1 LRIFAGFKSYNKFTY
16 FLTSFK
22 VLWSDFQMSE
32 PSSTEL
38 YEVKRTLK
46 ELADKKG
53 RGTELVSVYIPPDKQ
68 ISDVVKHMREELS
81 QSANIKSKQTRKNVQ
96 SAIEV
101 IMQRMKL
108 FPRPPEKGLVLFV
121 GMIPKGGPGTEKMET
136 YVFEPPEP
144 VQTYTYHCDS
154 QFFLEPL
161 QEILEEKEVYGLA
174 VLDRKEATI
183 ALLKGKRIDIVKTLT
198 SGVPGKHK
206 AGGQSQ
212 RRFDRLIDLAAHEFK
227 KRIGDHMNE
236 AFLGVPDLKG
246 VIIGGPGHTKEE
258 FVNGDYLHHE
268 IKQKIIT
275 TVDTSYT
282 GEFGIREVID
292 KSMDV
297 LTEMDIMREK
307 RLVQRFL
314 RELVDDEGLAS
325 YGEDQVRQNLINGAV
340 EVLLLSEDLKSRRQ
354 SYECQSCGSTENQTF
369 KIEAEVTEKVCKN
382 CGDKMKISSSI
393 DIINDFVELAEDV
406 GSEVE
411 IISTE
416 TEEGMQLLKAF
427 GGVGA
432 ILRYRV

>member
-1 LRIFAGFKSYNKFTY
+1 
-16 FLTSFK
+16 
-22 VLWSDFQMSE
+22 MSE
-32 PSSTEL
+32 VSSKEI
-38 YEVKRTLK
+38 YEVKRTLE
-46 ELADKKG
+46 ELSQKRG
-53 RGTELVSVYIPPDKQ
+53 RGTELVTVYIPPDKQ

-81 QSANIKSKQTRKNVQ
+81 QSANIKSKQTKKNVQ

-144 VQTYTYHCDS
+144 VQTYIYHCNS
-154 QFFLEPL
+154 EFFLEPL
-161 QEILEEKEVYGLA
+161 QEILAEKDIYGLA
-174 VLDRKEATI
+174 VIDRKEATI
-183 ALLKGKRIDIVKTLT
+183 AILRGKRIDIVKHLT

-227 KRIGDHMNE
+227 KRIGDHMND
-236 AFLGVPDLKG
+236 AFLSLPDLKG
-246 VIIGGPGHTKEE
+246 VIVGGPGHTKEE
-258 FVNGDYLHHE
+258 FVEGDYLHHE

-282 GEFGIREVID
+282 GEFGIREVMD

-297 LTEMDIMREK
+297 LTEIDVMREK
-307 RLVQRFL
+307 KLVQKFL
-314 RELVDDEGLAS
+314 HELVDENGLAS
-325 YGEDQVRQNLINGAV
+325 YGEAEVRHNLGIGAV
-340 EVLLLSEDLKSRRQ
+340 EVLLLSEDLKKKRLI
-354 SYECQSCGSTENQTF
+354 YHCPTCKAKTEKTVKKEVEINELACPSCGE
-369 KIEAEVTEKVCKN
+369 
-382 CGDKMKISSSI
+382 KMKTEEGRDLI
-393 DIINDFVELAEDV
+393 DDFVDMAEEV

-416 TEEGMQLLKAF
+416 TEEGMQLFKAF
-427 GGVGA
+427 GGVAA

>member
-1 LRIFAGFKSYNKFTY
+1 
-16 FLTSFK
+16 
-22 VLWSDFQMSE
+22 MSE

-46 ELADKKG
+46 ELSDKKG
-53 RGTELVSVYIPPDKQ
+53 RGTELVSVYIPPNKQ

-81 QSANIKSKQTRKNVQ
+81 QSANIKSKQTKKNVQ

-101 IMQRMKL
+101 IMQRMRL
-108 FPRPPEKGLVLFV
+108 FPKPPARGLVLFV

-161 QEILEEKEVYGLA
+161 QEILEDKEIYGLA
-174 VLDRKEATI
+174 VIDRKEATI
-183 ALLKGKRIDIVKTLT
+183 AIMKGKRIDIVKNLT

-212 RRFDRLIDLAAHEFK
+212 RRFDRLIELAAHEFL
-227 KRIGDHMNE
+227 KRIGEHMND
-236 AFLGVPDLKG
+236 AFLDLEGLKG
-246 VIIGGPGHTKEE
+246 VIIGGPGHTKED

-297 LTEMDIMREK
+297 LTEIDIMREK
-307 RLVQRFL
+307 KLVQRFL
-314 RELVDDEGLAS
+314 TELVDENGLAS
-325 YGEDQVRQNLINGAV
+325 YGEAEVRQNLINGAV
-340 EVLLLSEDLKSRRQ
+340 EVLLLSEDIKSKRYTYQ
-354 SYECQSCGSTENQTF
+354 CPSCGNQEEKTV
-369 KIEAEVTEKVCKN
+369 KNEGEVKEKACAK
-382 CGDKMKISSSI
+382 CGETMKVSSSE
-393 DIINDFVELAEDV
+393 DVVSDFVALAEEV

-416 TEEGMQLLKAF
+416 TEEGMQLLRAF
-427 GGVGA
+427 GGIGA

>member
-1 LRIFAGFKSYNKFTY
+1 VAE
-16 FLTSFK
+16 TSTK
-22 VLWSDFQMSE
+22 
-32 PSSTEL
+32 EL
-38 YEVKRTLK
+38 YEVKRTLE
-46 ELADKKG
+46 ELSQKKG
-53 RGTELVSVYIPPDKQ
+53 RGTELVSVYIPPDRQ

-81 QSANIKSKQTRKNVQ
+81 QSANIKSKQTKKNVQ

-108 FPRPPEKGLVLFV
+108 FPKPPEKGLVLFV

-144 VQTYTYHCDS
+144 VQTYIYHCDS

-161 QEILEEKEVYGLA
+161 QEIIAEKDVYGLA
-174 VLDRKEATI
+174 VIDRKEATI
-183 ALLKGKRIDIVKTLT
+183 AILRGKRIDIVKNLT

-212 RRFDRLIDLAAHEFK
+212 RRFDRLIELAAHEFL
-227 KRIGDHMNE
+227 KRIGEHMNE
-236 AFLGVPDLKG
+236 AFLSLEDLEG
-246 VIIGGPGHTKEE
+246 VIIGGPGHTKED
-258 FVNGDYLHHE
+258 FVDGDYLHHE

-282 GEFGIREVID
+282 GEFGIREVIE

-297 LTEMDIMREK
+297 LTEIDIMREK
-307 RLVQRFL
+307 KLVQRFL
-314 RELVDDEGLAS
+314 TELVDDDGLAS
-325 YGEDQVRQNLINGAV
+325 YGEKQVRQNLQMGAV
-340 EVLLLSEDLKSRRQ
+340 EVVLLSEELKSARV
-354 SYECQSCGSTENQTF
+354 SYQCQSCGRVEERTVKKESEEEGTSCSACGEN
-369 KIEAEVTEKVCKN
+369 
-382 CGDKMKISSSI
+382 MKPTQSKDLI
-393 DIINDFVELAEDV
+393 DDFVEMAEEV

-416 TEEGMQLLKAF
+416 TEEGMQLFRAF
-427 GGVGA
+427 GGIGA

>member
-1 LRIFAGFKSYNKFTY
+1 L
-16 FLTSFK
+16 
-22 VLWSDFQMSE
+22 SE
-32 PSSTEL
+32 VSSKEL

-46 ELADKKG
+46 ELSEKKG
-53 RGTELVSVYIPPDKQ
+53 RGTELVTVYIPPDRQ

-81 QSANIKSKQTRKNVQ
+81 QSANIKSKQTKKNVQ

-136 YVFEPPEP
+136 YMFEPPEP
-144 VQTYTYHCDS
+144 VQTYIYHCDS
-154 QFFLEPL
+154 TFYLKPL
-161 QEILEEKEVYGLA
+161 KEIIEDKDVYGLA
-174 VLDRKEATI
+174 VIDRKEATI
-183 ALLKGKRIDIVKTLT
+183 AILRGKRIDVVKNLT

-212 RRFDRLIDLAAHEFK
+212 RRFDRLIDLAAHEFL
-227 KRIGDHMNE
+227 KRIGNHMNE

-258 FVNGDYLHHE
+258 FVEGDYLHHE
-268 IKQKIIT
+268 IKNLIIT

-282 GEFGIREVID
+282 GEFGIREVME

-297 LTEMDIMREK
+297 LTEIDVVREK
-307 RLVQRFL
+307 KLVQKFL
-314 RELVDDEGLAS
+314 VELIDEHGLAS
-325 YGEDQVRQNLINGAV
+325 YGEAEVRKNLQIGAV
-340 EVLLLSEDLKSRRQ
+340 EVLLLSEDLKSKRVN
-354 SYECQSCGSTENQTF
+354 YECQSCGNKEEKTIKNENEIKD
-369 KIEAEVTEKVCKN
+369 KICPN
-382 CGDKMKISSSI
+382 CNEKMKVEDTEDVI
-393 DIINDFVELAEDV
+393 DDFVKLAEEV

-427 GGVGA
+427 GGIGA

>member
-1 LRIFAGFKSYNKFTY
+1 VAD
-16 FLTSFK
+16 TSTK
-22 VLWSDFQMSE
+22 
-32 PSSTEL
+32 EL
-38 YEVKRTLK
+38 YEVKRTLE
-46 ELADKKG
+46 ELSQKKG
-53 RGTELVSVYIPPDKQ
+53 RGTELVSVYIPPDRQ

-81 QSANIKSKQTRKNVQ
+81 QSANIKSKQTKKNVQ

-108 FPRPPEKGLVLFV
+108 FPKPPEKGLVLFV

-144 VQTYTYHCDS
+144 VQTYIYHCNS

-161 QEILEEKEVYGLA
+161 QEIIAEKDVYGLA
-174 VLDRKEATI
+174 VIDRKEATI
-183 ALLKGKRIDIVKTLT
+183 AILRGKRIDIVKHLT

-212 RRFDRLIDLAAHEFK
+212 RRFDRLIELAAHEFL

-236 AFLGVPDLKG
+236 AFLSLEDLEG
-246 VIIGGPGHTKEE
+246 VIIGGPGHTKED
-258 FVNGDYLHHE
+258 FVDGDYLHHE

-282 GEFGIREVID
+282 GEFGIREVIE

-297 LTEMDIMREK
+297 LTEIDIMREK
-307 RLVQRFL
+307 KLVQRFL
-314 RELVDDEGLAS
+314 AELVDDDGLAS
-325 YGEDQVRQNLINGAV
+325 YGEKQVRQNLQMGAV
-340 EVLLLSEDLKSRRQ
+340 EVVLLSEELKSERA
-354 SYECQSCGSTENQTF
+354 SYQCQSCGH
-369 KIEAEVTEKVCKN
+369 IEEKTVKKDSDEEILCPA
-382 CGDKMKISSSI
+382 CGDSMKPSQSKDLI
-393 DIINDFVELAEDV
+393 DDFVEMAEEV

-416 TEEGMQLLKAF
+416 TEEGIQLYRAF
-427 GGVGA
+427 GGIGA

>member
-1 LRIFAGFKSYNKFTY
+1 MTE
-16 FLTSFK
+16 
-22 VLWSDFQMSE
+22 V
-32 PSSTEL
+32 SSKEL
-38 YEVKRTLK
+38 YEFKRTIE

-81 QSANIKSKQTRKNVQ
+81 QSANIKSKQTKKNVQ

-101 IMQRMKL
+101 IMQRLKL
-108 FPRPPEKGLVLFV
+108 FPKPPENGLLLFV

-144 VQTYTYHCDS
+144 IQTYTYHCNS
-154 QFFLEPL
+154 EFYLEPL
-161 QEILEEKEVYGLA
+161 QDMIDVKETYGLA

-183 ALLKGKRIDIVKTLT
+183 ATLRGKRIDIIKTLT

-212 RRFDRLIDLAAHEFK
+212 RRFDRLIELAAHEFL
-227 KRIGDHMNE
+227 KRIGEQIND
-236 AFLGVPDLKG
+236 AFLPIEDLKG
-246 VIIGGPGHTKEE
+246 VILGGPGHTKED
-258 FVNGDYLHHE
+258 FLKGDYMHYE
-268 IKQKIIT
+268 IKDKVIT

-297 LTEMDIMREK
+297 LTEIDIMREK
-307 RLVQRFL
+307 KLVQRFL
-314 RELVDDEGLAS
+314 KELISEDGLAS
-325 YGEDQVRQNLINGAV
+325 YGEADVRKNLEMGAV
-340 EVLLLSEDLKSRRQ
+340 EILLLSEGVKSNRET
-354 SYECQSCGSTENQTF
+354 YECPLCSCVQ
-369 KIEAEVTEKVCKN
+369 EKTVKN
-382 CGDKMKISSSI
+382 IDESEEMRCPECGEKMKESKAK
-393 DIINDFVELAEDV
+393 DIIDDFVDMAEEV

-416 TEEGMQLLKAF
+416 TEEGMQLLRAF
-427 GGVGA
+427 GGFAA

>member
-1 LRIFAGFKSYNKFTY
+1 
-16 FLTSFK
+16 
-22 VLWSDFQMSE
+22 MSE

-46 ELADKKG
+46 ELSEKKG

-81 QSANIKSKQTRKNVQ
+81 QSANIKSKQTKKNVQ

-108 FPRPPEKGLVLFV
+108 FPRPPERGLVLFV

-161 QEILEEKEVYGLA
+161 EEIIEDKEIYGLA
-174 VLDRKEATI
+174 VIDRKEATI
-183 ALLKGKRIDIVKTLT
+183 AIMRGKRVNIVKTLT

-212 RRFDRLIDLAAHEFK
+212 RRFDRLIELAAHEFQ
-227 KRIGDHMNE
+227 KRIGEHMNE
-236 AFLGVPDLKG
+236 AFLDIEDLKG
-246 VIIGGPGHTKEE
+246 VIVGGPGHTKED
-258 FVNGDYLHHE
+258 FLNGDYLHHE

-282 GEFGIREVID
+282 GDFGIREVID

-297 LTEMDIMREK
+297 LTEIDIMKEK
-307 RLVQRFL
+307 KLVQRFL
-314 RELVDDEGLAS
+314 TELVDENGLAS
-325 YGEDQVRQNLINGAV
+325 YGEAEVRQNLINGAV
-340 EVLLLSEDLKSRRQ
+340 EVLLLSEDIKSKRQ
-354 SYECQSCGSTENQTF
+354 TYECPSCGFVVEKTIKNGTDVED
-369 KIEAEVTEKVCKN
+369 KICDN
-382 CGDKMKISSSI
+382 CGETMKHSTSQDVI
-393 DIINDFVELAEDV
+393 DDLVKIAEEV
-406 GSEVE
+406 GSKVE

-416 TEEGMQLLKAF
+416 TEEGIQLLRAF
-427 GGVGA
+427 GGIGA
-432 ILRYRV
+432 ILRYRI